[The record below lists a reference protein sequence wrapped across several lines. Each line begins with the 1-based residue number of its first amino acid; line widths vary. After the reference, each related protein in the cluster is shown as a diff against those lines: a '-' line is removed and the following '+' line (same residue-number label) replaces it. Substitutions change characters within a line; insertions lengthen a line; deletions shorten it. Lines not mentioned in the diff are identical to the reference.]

1 MTSSPRLPAQIL
13 VGLLLTVGGLA
24 AAKWIAA
31 TTPPPPP
38 APPHVTPAVVVR
50 WRPVARQSM
59 TRQILVHGNL
69 QPKRAATLALSVGGE
84 LAWAWDGWRL
94 GARVEAGQE
103 LLVLDSK
110 GAEAELERLRA
121 VRLGAGAQ
129 LALAEEAHGG
139 AVILEALAREAR
151 DLALAEELRWDV
163 LAEQGQDVP
172 TAHDMARSR
181 TVAARTAWSEAHL
194 AIRSRELGI
203 AAARAGLTQAEAGV
217 ASAEVALEKH
227 TLRAP
232 FAGVLGADAPALGSW
247 IAPGQPVIE
256 VVDDAS
262 LRMLAF
268 VSEAEAAE
276 IAIGAK
282 AQVQAGVLG
291 LGDYS
296 GRVVGRSPRA
306 DAGSRNVG
314 LLIELDGIS
323 AGGLV
328 SGFASASLELPP
340 FEEAY
345 ILRRSELIWQQG
357 TPLAL
362 VIEQAENGT
371 LVAGA
376 RSLTLGRSS
385 SGGLEVLGGLQSGE
399 QLIVSP
405 LAALSPGSLVL
416 AGEEL
421 GTQVSINQ
429 GAR

>member
-1 MTSSPRLPAQIL
+1 M
-13 VGLLLTVGGLA
+13 
-24 AAKWIAA
+24 
-31 TTPPPPP
+31 
-38 APPHVTPAVVVR
+38 
-50 WRPVARQSM
+50 ARQ
-59 TRQILVHGNL
+59 TLARRILAHGNL
-69 QPKRAATLALSVGGE
+69 QPRRAATLGLSVGGE
-84 LAWAWDGWRL
+84 VAWAWDGWRL
-94 GARVEAGQE
+94 GARVGAGQE

-121 VRLGAGAQ
+121 VLLGARAQ

-139 AVILEALAREAR
+139 AVTLEALAREAR
-151 DLALAEELRWDV
+151 DLALAEELRWDG
-163 LAEQGQDVP
+163 LAQQGQGVP

-181 TVAARTAWSEAHL
+181 TVAARTAWSEAQL
-194 AIRSRELGI
+194 AIRTRKLGI
-203 AAARAGLTQAEAGV
+203 VAARAGLTQADAGV
-217 ASAEVALEKH
+217 ASAEVAVEKH

-232 FAGVLGADAPALGSW
+232 FAGVLGADALALGSW
-247 IAPGQPVIE
+247 IAPGQPLIE
-256 VVDDAS
+256 VLDDGS

-291 LGDYS
+291 LGDYP
-296 GRVVGRSPRA
+296 GRVLGRSPRA

-323 AGGLV
+323 AGGMV
-328 SGFASASLELPP
+328 SGFASVSLELPP
-340 FEEAY
+340 FEEAL

-371 LVAGA
+371 LVASA
-376 RSLTLGRSS
+376 RSLILGRSS
-385 SGGLEVLGGLQSGE
+385 SGGLEVLAGLESGDR
-399 QLIVSP
+399 LIVGP

-416 AGEEL
+416 AGEEVEA
-421 GTQVSINQ
+421 QVSTGQ
-429 GAR
+429 GAH